1 MSLSFPLDS
10 GNLISESVNWNNFEA
25 ENVLQFASKSS
36 LDVHQIVGVSATAEH
51 NARAMIRI
59 NLFISYPEDG
69 LVDEEALPLQLIHQV
84 DFTVKISS
92 AYEYHNDAAFVVV
105 TNSDAPNDNVQA
117 LRHFIEDEL
126 KSKMDLWNLGLYG
139 GLQHPCE
146 ESETTTRTVLSSYSG
161 KSIIFLGNQFNY
173 FGHGS
178 RNALQLCDIMPL
190 AQASQDGTSCLFLGY
205 SGAASR
211 NHLKKFIFPIYRHVS
226 ESANVAREA
235 THFSTKQKL
244 LKSIY
249 QQSTVGISAF
259 TTYTMSVRSSV
270 LGENQAHTRREA
282 ESVAK
287 FLREQMPQ
295 ERFLVSSLYP
305 VPNNS
310 LNFNPTINM
319 GRLRKQQQD
328 CGLVVIY
335 RGLSQNKSI
344 RMTESYPVHHI
355 QHVEEPPNE
364 YNFISSLG
372 QVQTSPQT
380 KPQLDPFDAYMC
392 VASLPLSNRIDILC
406 SNGESEEKEKTRSTF
421 VLKAAELSLLEE
433 LNGEIRTL
441 LQREPWLNS
450 LNLCKDPNVALS
462 LHFPK
467 LTAVLRHPNALALNS
482 LPEHVLKIFRYTLA
496 SSFPEKKRHIVKNYV
511 IPFGGQHAEV
521 QQFLI
526 TTINGFLKGKNFS
539 EKALQGFNFEA
550 QSLKSPTDG
559 KKRHASR
566 IIRQEIATLTKKSEH
581 EYAGSCKTTR
591 DVVAQTTYC
600 GEAEWNAMM
609 QDIQE
614 SQQKMAKDI
623 ARARDVLEQ
632 MTDV

>member
-1 MSLSFPLDS
+1 MTLSFPLDS
-10 GNLISESVNWNNFEA
+10 GNLISEGVNWNNFEA
-25 ENVLQFASKSS
+25 EDVSQFASKSS
-36 LDVHQIVGVSATAEH
+36 LDIHQIVGVSATAEH
-51 NARAMIRI
+51 NAHAMIRI

-69 LVDEEALPLQLIHQV
+69 LVDEEALPLQLIHQL
-84 DFTVKISS
+84 DLTVKISS
-92 AYEYHNDAAFVVV
+92 PYEYHNDAAFVVV
-105 TNSDAPNDNVQA
+105 TNSDALNDNVQA

-139 GLQHPCE
+139 GLQHPHV
-146 ESETTTRTVLSSYSG
+146 ESETAARTVLSSYRG

-173 FGHGS
+173 FGHGN

-205 SGAASR
+205 SGTASR
-211 NHLKKFIFPIYRHVS
+211 NHLKKFIFPISHHLS
-226 ESANVAREA
+226 ESVHVAREA
-235 THFSTKQKL
+235 THFSTKQKF
-244 LKSIY
+244 LKSIS
-249 QQSTVGISAF
+249 QRTVEISAF
-259 TTYTMSVRSSV
+259 TTYTISVRSSA
-270 LGENQAHTRREA
+270 LGENQAHIRREA

-305 VPNNS
+305 VPENS
-310 LNFNPTINM
+310 LKFDPTINK
-319 GRLRKQQQD
+319 GKLQKQQD
-328 CGLVVIY
+328 YGLVVIY

-344 RMTESYPVHHI
+344 RVTESYPVHHI
-355 QHVEEPPNE
+355 QYVEEPSNE
-364 YNFISSLG
+364 YNFIGSLG

-380 KPQLDPFDAYMC
+380 KPQLDPFEAYMC
-392 VASLPLSNRIDILC
+392 VASLPLSDRIDILC
-406 SNGESEEKEKTRSTF
+406 SNGESEGKEKTRSAF
-421 VLKAAELSLLEE
+421 VLQAAELSLLEE

-450 LNLCKDPNVALS
+450 LNLCKDSNVALS

-467 LTAVLRHPNALALNS
+467 LAAVLCHRNVLTLNP

-496 SSFPEKKRHIVKNYV
+496 SSFPEKKRYIVKNYIV
-511 IPFGGQHAEV
+511 PFGGQHTQV
-521 QQFLI
+521 RQFLI
-526 TTINGFLKGKNFS
+526 TTINGFLKGRHFS
-539 EKALQGFNFEA
+539 EKALQEFYFEA

-559 KKRHASR
+559 KKRHVSR
-566 IIRQEIATLTKKSEH
+566 IIQQEIAALTKKSEH
-581 EYAGSCKTTR
+581 EYVGSCKTTR

-600 GEAEWNAMM
+600 EEAEWNAMM
-609 QDIQE
+609 QDIQN
-614 SQQKMAKDI
+614 SQKEMGNDI

>member
-1 MSLSFPLDS
+1 MSE
-10 GNLISESVNWNNFEA
+10 GVNWNNFEA
-25 ENVLQFASKSS
+25 ENVSQFASKSS
-36 LDVHQIVGVSATAEH
+36 LDIHQIVGVSATAEH
-51 NARAMIRI
+51 NAHAKIRI

-69 LVDEEALPLQLIHQV
+69 LVDEEVLPLQLIHQV

-105 TNSDAPNDNVQA
+105 TNSDASNDNVQA

-126 KSKMDLWNLGLYG
+126 KLKMDLWNLGLYG
-139 GLQHPCE
+139 GLQYPYE
-146 ESETTTRTVLSSYSG
+146 EGDTAARTVLSSYPG
-161 KSIIFLGNQFNY
+161 KSIIFLGNQFDY

-178 RNALQLCDIMPL
+178 RNALQLCDTMPL

-211 NHLKKFIFPIYRHVS
+211 NHLKKFIFPISHHLS
-226 ESANVAREA
+226 ESVHIAREA

-244 LKSIY
+244 LESIC
-249 QQSTVGISAF
+249 QQRTVGISAF
-259 TTYTMSVRSSV
+259 TTYTMSVRSSA

-305 VPNNS
+305 VPDNS
-310 LNFNPTINM
+310 LKFDLTINK

-328 CGLVVIY
+328 YGLVVIY
-335 RGLSQNKSI
+335 RGLPQNRSI

-355 QHVEEPPNE
+355 QHVEEPSNE
-364 YNFISSLG
+364 YNFIGSLG

-392 VASLPLSNRIDILC
+392 VASLPLSARIDILC
-406 SNGESEEKEKTRSTF
+406 GNGESEGKEKTRSTF
-421 VLKAAELSLLEE
+421 VLQAAELSLLEE

-467 LTAVLRHPNALALNS
+467 LATVLRHPPALTLNP
-482 LPEHVLKIFRYTLA
+482 LPEHVLKIFRYALA
-496 SSFPEKKRHIVKNYV
+496 SSFPEKKRYIVKNHIV
-511 IPFGGQHAEV
+511 PFGGQHAQV

-539 EKALQGFNFEA
+539 EKALQEFYSEA
-550 QSLKSPTDG
+550 QSLKSPMDG
-559 KKRHASR
+559 KKQHVSR
-566 IIRQEIATLTKKSEH
+566 IIQQEIAVLTKKSEH
-581 EYAGSCKTTR
+581 EYVGSCKTTR
-591 DVVAQTTYC
+591 DVVTQTKYC
-600 GEAEWNAMM
+600 EEAEWNAMV
-609 QDIQE
+609 QDIKK
-614 SQQKMAKDI
+614 SQLEMVNDITRAKDVLDQM
-623 ARARDVLEQ
+623 RDV
-632 MTDV
+632 

>member
-10 GNLISESVNWNNFEA
+10 GNLISEGVNWNNFEA
-25 ENVLQFASKSS
+25 ENVSQLASKSS
-36 LDVHQIVGVSATAEH
+36 LDIHQIVGVSATAEH

-59 NLFISYPEDG
+59 NLFISYPEDE

-92 AYEYHNDAAFVVV
+92 AYEYHNDAAFIVV

-117 LRHFIEDEL
+117 LRHFIQDEL

-139 GLQHPCE
+139 GLQLPYE
-146 ESETTTRTVLSSYSG
+146 ESETTARTVLSSYSG

-205 SGAASR
+205 SDDASR
-211 NHLKKFIFPIYRHVS
+211 NHLKKFIFPIYRHLS
-226 ESANVAREA
+226 ESAHVAREA

-244 LKSIY
+244 LKSIC
-249 QQSTVGISAF
+249 QQNTIGISAF

-305 VPNNS
+305 APSNS
-310 LNFNPTINM
+310 LKFNQTIKM
-319 GRLRKQQQD
+319 GRLRKQQD

-355 QHVEEPPNE
+355 QHVEESPNE

-392 VASLPLSNRIDILC
+392 VASLPLSDRIDILC
-406 SNGESEEKEKTRSTF
+406 SNGESEERDKTRSAF
-421 VLKAAELSLLEE
+421 VPQAAELSLLEE

-450 LNLCKDPNVALS
+450 LNLCKDSNVALS

-467 LTAVLRHPNALALNS
+467 LAAVLRHPNVLTLNS

-496 SSFPEKKRHIVKNYV
+496 SSFPEKKRDIIKNYV
-511 IPFGGQHAEV
+511 VPFGGQHAQV

-526 TTINGFLKGKNFS
+526 TTINGFLKGKHFS
-539 EKALQGFNFEA
+539 EKALQGFYFEA
-550 QSLKSPTDG
+550 QSLKSPSDG
-559 KKRHASR
+559 KKRHVSS
-566 IIRQEIATLTKKSEH
+566 IIRQEIAALTKKSEH
-581 EYAGSCKTTR
+581 EYVGSCKTTR
-591 DVVAQTTYC
+591 DIVAQTTYC
-600 GEAEWNAMM
+600 EEAEWNAMM

-614 SQQKMAKDI
+614 SQQKIAKDI